1 MVVITCR
8 ESFNQGINHALILR
22 FKSART
28 LDIEI
33 KGSRLIIFTQK
44 FLQGFHFLYRSFKV
58 KWNTV
63 GVGAKNDFMGEINFG
78 FANKN
83 FENLFFME
91 TSMKSEKQPQF

>member
-1 MVVITCR
+1 MY
-8 ESFNQGINHALILR
+8 
-22 FKSART
+22 KSART

-78 FANKN
+78 FAFDAVLAIVTKILKTC
-83 FENLFFME
+83 FLW
-91 TSMKSEKQPQF
+91 KRQ